1 MHVLFH
7 VCEAPVKGSQEIRME
22 PSEGCLRGA
31 GPVKRRLCENREE
44 TLGVEGI
51 KQKWD
56 WGQWRRGGDGQ
67 REGSEKGHMQTFT
80 SQLKFKMKSS

>member
-31 GPVKRRLCENREE
+31 GPVKCRLCENREE
-44 TLGVEGI
+44 MLGVEGI
-51 KQKWD
+51 KAKM
-56 WGQWRRGGDGQ
+56 GLGTMEKRWR
-67 REGSEKGHMQTFT
+67 
-80 SQLKFKMKSS
+80 